1 VSRTLSFLHFML
13 HAPTDSTFA
22 VIHVH
27 KDCRYCTCTL
37 HPQNEVGGYDS
48 LVGSSLTRSSHRSQF
63 QISDGVG
70 GQAQAEANAVGVDP
84 FAGCDLST
92 VDATSLS
99 NLKAMREVSPESG
112 LGSSDPV
119 SNAPD

>member
-1 VSRTLSFLHFML
+1 MRRIGRLATPCGCVADTNLR
-13 HAPTDSTFA
+13 
-22 VIHVH
+22 
-27 KDCRYCTCTL
+27 
-37 HPQNEVGGYDS
+37 
-48 LVGSSLTRSSHRSQF
+48 RSQF

-99 NLKAMREVSPESG
+99 NLKAMREVSPYG
-112 LGSSDPV
+112 DQV
-119 SNAPD
+119 SNAQD